1 MTARAGWLKDRQ
13 SGIGGSDAS
22 AVIGCNPWR
31 TNQELYDIKTGQ
43 AAAPD
48 ISDAEAVR
56 YGQAAEAP
64 LRELFALDYPRYE
77 VAHAEYEIHRHPEYP
92 FLLGTFDG
100 ILTDKETGERGILE
114 IKTTTIT
121 KSMLWEKWD
130 DKVPQN
136 YFVQVLHYLLVS
148 GFSFAVLCAQLKTEW
163 GGEVRK
169 TIRHYEFRRADHEAD
184 IEYLKKSEIDFWQE
198 NVLKRVRPA
207 LILPEI

>member
-1 MTARAGWLKDRQ
+1 MTALDQWLKERQ

-31 TNQELYDIKTGQ
+31 TNQELYDLKTGQ
-43 AAAPD
+43 AAVPE
-48 ISDAEAVR
+48 ILNEEAVK
-56 YGQAAEAP
+56 YGLAAEAP

-77 VAHAEYEIHRHPEYP
+77 VYHAEYEIHRHAEYP
-92 FLLGTFDG
+92 FLLGTYDG

-121 KSMLWEKWD
+121 KSMLWEKWN

-148 GFSFAVLCAQLKTEW
+148 GFSFAILCAQLKTEW
-163 GGEVRK
+163 GDGVRK
-169 TIRHYEFRRADHEAD
+169 IIRHYEFRRADHEAD
-184 IEYLKKSEIDFWQE
+184 IEYLKNAEIDFWQN

-207 LILPEI
+207 LILPQI